1 MELRRFFKSF
11 AFAGKGIARAVKTGR
26 NFRFQLSAVPLAVF
40 LGLLAG
46 LTVVEWCLLFVCC
59 AAVLGG
65 ELMNSAIEAT
75 VDLCCPEQ
83 RELAGAAKDMAA
95 GAVLVCA
102 AFSTAV
108 GLLLFLRQDRL
119 PRIWDR
125 LCASPVLFLALAVY
139 AVCAAVFIFKRRGK
153 TV

>member
-46 LTVVEWCLLFVCC
+46 LTAVEW
-59 AAVLGG
+59 
-65 ELMNSAIEAT
+65 
-75 VDLCCPEQ
+75 CCPEQ

-119 PRIWDR
+119 PRIWDK

>member
-46 LTVVEWCLLFVCC
+46 LTAVEWCLLFVCC

-108 GLLLFLRQDRL
+108 GR
-119 PRIWDR
+119 
-125 LCASPVLFLALAVY
+125 CV
-139 AVCAAVFIFKRRGK
+139 
-153 TV
+153 